1 MNKAITSEEHVV
13 CLPLNLASDHD
24 SELTIDFQN
33 QAMQVHLPS
42 AETLQTWVS
51 LVLDTEQRAG
61 DIAVSFVDDA
71 LSQNLNSR
79 YRSKDRPT
87 NVLSFPA
94 EIPPGLPPNM
104 AAEVGLGDLVLCV
117 PVLLEEAQQQDKSA
131 IDHCAHL
138 VIHGVL
144 HLLGYDHIEDADAE
158 QMEAKERALLAQLG
172 VSDPYA
178 TEC

>member
-61 DIAVSFVDDA
+61 DIAVSFVDGA

-87 NVLSFPA
+87 NVWSFPA

-104 AAEVGLGDLVLCV
+104 AAEVGLGEHVCEV
-117 PVLLEEAQQQDKSA
+117 
-131 IDHCAHL
+131 
-138 VIHGVL
+138 G
-144 HLLGYDHIEDADAE
+144 AE
-158 QMEAKERALLAQLG
+158 VGSSQAKEHG
-172 VSDPYA
+172 
-178 TEC
+178 E